1 MSAKHYPI
9 ASHAAALTRPRRG
22 LRIFSLVILFLAVFS
37 LSFAGLVN
45 ADISSWTKKANVNEF
60 LGANHQE
67 KTNPQ
72 DNFANRDLNVL
83 VIGSDYRS
91 QKEYDELG
99 RRITGMRSD
108 TTLIA
113 HISADR
119 TRVEVMSIPR
129 DLMVKRPA
137 CQRADGKTEPASPG
151 FVQFNSVFALLGQDE
166 DVAAATACTMKTVE
180 QLTGI
185 FLDEFVVIDFD
196 GFEDMVAALGGVPMC
211 LEKAM
216 KDSKGTIDLPAGCQ
230 TLNSQQALG
239 FARARYG
246 VGDGSDISRI
256 GRQQQLIGA
265 MIKEAK
271 SRNLLTDLPTLYAF
285 MKAGMKSLTTSPS
298 FGNAQNLGGLA
309 LSLAKVKPGNIRFY
323 TLPFGEYAP
332 DRARVAVADNAA
344 DMFDALRL
352 DQPVP
357 AYFPYQDMNGGL
369 HKPTEPAPASSHSS
383 DSASSGNSST
393 ATNGSAATPKSNIIR
408 PSESPSHSMSGANSA
423 HSGQIGSDTP
433 ESNPGANTAGDG
445 NSGASDPDTAGGSS
459 STGSGETG
467 ANPAHNAEPGEA
479 SGDNGTRQDPQQ

>member
-1 MSAKHYPI
+1 MSSKHHPV

-22 LRIFSLVILFLAVFS
+22 LRIFSLVVLFLAIFS

-45 ADISSWTKKANVNEF
+45 ADISSWTKKVNVNAF
-60 LGANHQE
+60 LEDDRQE
-67 KTNPQ
+67 KDLPE
-72 DNFANRDLNVL
+72 DSFANRDLNVL
-83 VIGSDYRS
+83 VIGSDYRA
-91 QKEYDELG
+91 QKEYDEMG

-108 TTLIA
+108 TTLVA

-137 CQRADGKTEPASPG
+137 CLRADGKTEPASQG

-166 DVAAATACTMKTVE
+166 DVAAATACTLKTVE

-185 FLDEFVVIDFD
+185 FLDEFVVVNFD
-196 GFEDMVAALGGVPMC
+196 GFQDMVAALGGVPIC
-211 LEKAM
+211 LEEKM

-265 MIKEAK
+265 MMKEAK
-271 SRNLLTDLPTLYAF
+271 SRNMLTDLPTLYAF
-285 MKAGMKSLTTSPS
+285 MKAGMRSLTTSQS

-309 LSLAKVKPGNIRFY
+309 LSLSKVKPENIRFY

-332 DRARVAVADNAA
+332 DRARVAVADNAVE
-344 DMFDALRL
+344 MFDALRL
-352 DQPVP
+352 DKPIP
-357 AYFPYQDMNGGL
+357 SIFPYQDMNGNL
-369 HKPTEPAPASSHSS
+369 HEPSEQASSLSP
-383 DSASSGNSST
+383 DSASSGGSVPSQGSST
-393 ATNGSAATPKSNIIR
+393 GR
-408 PSESPSHSMSGANSA
+408 VEGSPSRGTSGTSGANSA
-423 HSGQIGSDTP
+423 HLGQTGGTTNSNSVGNAASSP
-433 ESNPGANTAGDG
+433 EPPAHNPGTAGHPNSANTSETEG
-445 NSGASDPDTAGGSS
+445 NSANNAP
-459 STGSGETG
+459 SGET
-467 ANPAHNAEPGEA
+467 
-479 SGDNGTRQDPQQ
+479 SGGSGTWQDTQQ

>member
-1 MSAKHYPI
+1 MSSKHHPV

-22 LRIFSLVILFLAVFS
+22 LRIFSLVVLFLAIFS

-45 ADISSWTKKANVNEF
+45 ADISSWTKKANVNKF
-60 LGANHQE
+60 LGQNRHE
-67 KTNPQ
+67 KKNPQ

-83 VIGSDYRS
+83 VIGSDYRA
-91 QKEYDELG
+91 QKEYDEMG

-108 TTLIA
+108 TTLVA

-137 CQRADGKTEPASPG
+137 CQRADGKTEPASQG
-151 FVQFNSVFALLGQDE
+151 LVQFNSVFALLGQDE
-166 DVAAATACTMKTVE
+166 DVAAATACTLKTVE

-185 FLDEFVVIDFD
+185 FLDEFVVVNFD
-196 GFEDMVAALGGVPMC
+196 GFQDMVAALGGVPIC

-265 MIKEAK
+265 MMKEAK
-271 SRNLLTDLPTLYAF
+271 SRNLLTDLPSLYAF
-285 MKAGMKSLTTSPS
+285 LRAGMRSLTTSET
-298 FGNAQNLGGLA
+298 FGNAKNLGGLA
-309 LSLAKVKPGNIRFY
+309 FSLAKVKPENIRFY

-332 DRARVAVADNAA
+332 DRARVAVADNAVE
-344 DMFDALRL
+344 MFDALRL
-352 DQPVP
+352 DKPIP
-357 AYFPYQDMNGGL
+357 SIFPYQDMNGNL
-369 HKPTEPAPASSHSS
+369 HEPSEQASSLSP
-383 DSASSGNSST
+383 DSASSGGSVPSQGSST
-393 ATNGSAATPKSNIIR
+393 GR
-408 PSESPSHSMSGANSA
+408 VEGSPSRGTNGANSA
-423 HSGQIGSDTP
+423 HLGQTGGSSTNDNPAGNNAGNTDTP
-433 ESNPGANTAGDG
+433 AH
-445 NSGASDPDTAGGSS
+445 NSGAVDNPNSANTSETEGNSANNAP
-459 STGSGETG
+459 SGET
-467 ANPAHNAEPGEA
+467 
-479 SGDNGTRQDPQQ
+479 SGGSGTWQDTQQ

>member
-1 MSAKHYPI
+1 MSSRHHPV

-22 LRIFSLVILFLAVFS
+22 LRIFSLVVLFLAIFS

-45 ADISSWTKKANVNEF
+45 ADISSWTKKANVNKF
-60 LGANHQE
+60 LGQNRHE
-67 KTNPQ
+67 KKNPQ

-83 VIGSDYRS
+83 VIGSDYRA
-91 QKEYDELG
+91 QKEYDEMG

-108 TTLIA
+108 TTLVA

-137 CQRADGKTEPASPG
+137 CQRADGKTEPASQG
-151 FVQFNSVFALLGQDE
+151 LVQFNSVFALLGQDE
-166 DVAAATACTMKTVE
+166 DVAAATACTLKTVE

-185 FLDEFVVIDFD
+185 FLDEFVVVNFD
-196 GFEDMVAALGGVPMC
+196 GFQDMVAALGGVPIC

-265 MIKEAK
+265 MMKEAK
-271 SRNLLTDLPTLYAF
+271 SRNLLTDLPSLYAF
-285 MKAGMKSLTTSPS
+285 LRAGMRSLTTSET
-298 FGNAQNLGGLA
+298 FGNAKNLGGLA
-309 LSLAKVKPGNIRFY
+309 FSLAKVKPENIRFY

-332 DRARVAVADNAA
+332 DRARVAVADNAVE
-344 DMFDALRL
+344 MFDALRL
-352 DQPVP
+352 DKPIP
-357 AYFPYQDMNGGL
+357 SIFPYQDMNGNL
-369 HKPTEPAPASSHSS
+369 HEPSEQASSLSP
-383 DSASSGNSST
+383 DSASSGGSVPSQGSS
-393 ATNGSAATPKSNIIR
+393 AGRVEGSPSRGTNGTN
-408 PSESPSHSMSGANSA
+408 GANSA
-423 HSGQIGSDTP
+423 HLGQTGGSSTNDNPAGNNAGNTDTP
-433 ESNPGANTAGDG
+433 AH
-445 NSGASDPDTAGGSS
+445 NSGAVDNPNSAG
-459 STGSGETG
+459 TGESGGNSANNAPSGET
-467 ANPAHNAEPGEA
+467 
-479 SGDNGTRQDPQQ
+479 SGGSGTWQDTQQ

>member
-1 MSAKHYPI
+1 MSSKHHPV

-22 LRIFSLVILFLAVFS
+22 LRIFSLVVLFLAIFS

-45 ADISSWTKKANVNEF
+45 ADISSWTKKVNVNAF
-60 LGANHQE
+60 LEDDRQE
-67 KTNPQ
+67 KDLPE
-72 DNFANRDLNVL
+72 DSFANRDLNVL
-83 VIGSDYRS
+83 VIGSDYRA
-91 QKEYDELG
+91 QKEYDEMG

-108 TTLIA
+108 TTLVA

-137 CQRADGKTEPASPG
+137 CQRADGKTEPASQG

-166 DVAAATACTMKTVE
+166 DVAAATACTLKTVE

-185 FLDEFVVIDFD
+185 FLDEFVVVNFD
-196 GFEDMVAALGGVPMC
+196 GFQDMVAALGGVPIC
-211 LEKAM
+211 LEEKM

-265 MIKEAK
+265 MMKEAK
-271 SRNLLTDLPTLYAF
+271 SRNMLTDLPTLYAF
-285 MKAGMKSLTTSPS
+285 MKAGMRSLTTSQS

-309 LSLAKVKPGNIRFY
+309 LSLSKVKPENIRFY

-332 DRARVAVADNAA
+332 DRARVAVADNAVE
-344 DMFDALRL
+344 MFDALRL
-352 DQPVP
+352 DKPVP
-357 AYFPYQDMNGGL
+357 SIFPYQDMNGGL
-369 HKPTEPAPASSHSS
+369 HEPSEQASSLSP
-383 DSASSGNSST
+383 DSASSGGSVPSQGSST
-393 ATNGSAATPKSNIIR
+393 GR
-408 PSESPSHSMSGANSA
+408 VEGSPSRGTNGANSA
-423 HSGQIGSDTP
+423 HLGQPGGTTNSNSVGNAASSP
-433 ESNPGANTAGDG
+433 EAPAHNPGTTGHPNSANTSEAKG
-445 NSGASDPDTAGGSS
+445 NSANNDP
-459 STGSGETG
+459 SGET
-467 ANPAHNAEPGEA
+467 
-479 SGDNGTRQDPQQ
+479 SGGSGTWQDTQQ